1 MLCQPIL
8 LTAIKYTPQSQPLL
22 RACPPEDDTGMIHRT
37 CLYPVKKRIQNQRER
52 EAVKYLKNGKVS
64 ISPIYFRVNL
74 SKLVFSDHRLSFC

>member
-8 LTAIKYTPQSQPLL
+8 LTAIKYAPQSQPLL

-52 EAVKYLKNGKVS
+52 ERDRQVS
-64 ISPIYFRVNL
+64 EEWEGVCKSSLL
-74 SKLVFSDHRLSFC
+74 SCVSVLTRFL